1 MQILEKSA
9 LYVVATPIGN
19 LEDLSPRAVQVL
31 KNVDVILAE
40 DTRHSKPLLSHFGIH
55 TPMQAYHEHNENAKS
70 LEVVAALKQNQ
81 SYALISDAGTPVFSD
96 PGARVVAQ
104 ALAAEVPVIP
114 IPGSCAAIA
123 ALSASGL
130 AGLPFH
136 FFGFLPAKNTQKHK
150 ALEEIKNHSA
160 GTLCFYES
168 PHRLRDTLNAFAEI
182 WGETHEIVLAKEL
195 TKLYEAVRKGSIYS
209 IIAWL
214 GEDAKREQGEFVL
227 LVENQVPKQDETMLH
242 FSLDSLL
249 LSYLKRIKLK
259 DAVGAVVELTGLPK
273 NLVYERALQLKTE

>member
-1 MQILEKSA
+1 MQILEKPA

-19 LEDLSPRAVQVL
+19 LEDLSPRAVQIL
-31 KNVDVILAE
+31 KDVDIILAE
-40 DTRHSKPLLSHFGIH
+40 DTRHSKPLLAHFGIH
-55 TPMQAYHEHNENAKS
+55 TPMQAYHEHNESTKTTA
-70 LEVVAALKQNQ
+70 VVAALKQGQ

-96 PGARVVAQ
+96 PGAKVVAQ
-104 ALAAEVPVIP
+104 ALAGKIPVIP

-123 ALSASGL
+123 ALSASGF

-136 FFGFLPAKNTQKHK
+136 FFGFLPAKNTQKYK
-150 ALEEIKNHSA
+150 ALEELKSQSA

-168 PHRLRDTLNAFAEI
+168 PHRLRDTLDVFAEI
-182 WGETHEIVLAKEL
+182 WGEAHEIVLAKEL
-195 TKLYEAVRKGSIYS
+195 TKVFEAIRKGSIHS

-214 GEDAKREQGEFVL
+214 EEDSKREQGEFVL
-227 LVENQVPKQDETMLH
+227 LIENQLQKQDDTMLH

-249 LSYLKRIKLK
+249 LSYLKRMKLK
-259 DAVGAVVELTGLPK
+259 EAVGAAVELTGLPK